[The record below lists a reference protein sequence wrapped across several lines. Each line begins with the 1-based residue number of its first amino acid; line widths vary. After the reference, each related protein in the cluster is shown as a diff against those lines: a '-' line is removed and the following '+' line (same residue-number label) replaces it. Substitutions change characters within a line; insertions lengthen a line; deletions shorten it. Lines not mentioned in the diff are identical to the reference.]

1 MLTPKQE
8 SFAQAIASGMTQADA
23 YRHAYDV
30 GADTKPETIWK
41 RASELMEE
49 GEVSGRVQE
58 LKEQLSKKAL
68 WTREMSVKALM
79 TAYKDGNPSV
89 KVSAVKELNAM
100 HGFNAPT
107 KTEITVSQKSVD
119 EMTDEELAHTIQNG

>member
-23 YRHAYDV
+23 YRHAYNV
-30 GADTKPETIWK
+30 SANTKPETIWSK
-41 RASELMEE
+41 ASELMAD
-49 GEVSGRVQE
+49 GKVSGRVQE

-107 KTEITVSQKSVD
+107 KIEATVSQKSL
-119 EMTDEELAHTIQNG
+119 EELTDEELMHIIKNG